1 MMGESS
7 DVTNDNVVAEKF
19 AQLSPEAK
27 EFLSKIDSEDVDL
40 LKDGLSLIKSLR
52 TVGRFMKWLILGVL
66 GIFFGTVMLWE
77 SIIKFLRLWKGLGA

>member
-1 MMGESS
+1 MGDSS
-7 DVTNDNVVAEKF
+7 ETNEDVIVEKF

-27 EFLSKIDSEDVDL
+27 EFLSKMDSEDVHL

-52 TVGRFMKWLILGVL
+52 TVGRFMKWLILGTL

-77 SIIKFLRLWKGLGA
+77 SIIKFLRLWKGLGT